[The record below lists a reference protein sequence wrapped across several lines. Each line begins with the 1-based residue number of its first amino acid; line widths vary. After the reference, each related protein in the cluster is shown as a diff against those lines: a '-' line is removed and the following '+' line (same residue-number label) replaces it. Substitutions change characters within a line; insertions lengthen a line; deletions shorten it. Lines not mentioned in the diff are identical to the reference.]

1 MVNAKRLKRFSD
13 KKNSIADDSP
23 IFTGVKF
30 RKKIFTVGD
39 FFNDDSELYGYF
51 EQVKTLVIG
60 TKDSGFDSQYAR
72 KRQVVTEEL
81 LRFFS

>member
-13 KKNSIADDSP
+13 KKNSLVDDSP

-39 FFNDDSELYGYF
+39 FFNSDSELYSYF
-51 EQVKTLVIG
+51 E
-60 TKDSGFDSQYAR
+60 
-72 KRQVVTEEL
+72 
-81 LRFFS
+81 